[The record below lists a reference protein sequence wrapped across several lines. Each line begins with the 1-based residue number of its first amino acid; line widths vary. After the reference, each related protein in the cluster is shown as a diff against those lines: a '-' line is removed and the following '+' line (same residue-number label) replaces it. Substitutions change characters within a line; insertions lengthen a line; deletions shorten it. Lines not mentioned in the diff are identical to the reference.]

1 MDRQAHHERKGG
13 GQADQKQWKASIKL
27 DILSDIKVVELAHGL
42 AGAFC
47 AKLLADQGA
56 STIKVEPPA
65 WGDPARR
72 EPPFIDGVPQPEGST
87 LFLAFNTNKRGVT
100 LDIEQA
106 AGLELLL
113 RLVADA
119 DVLIESYSPGHLDSL
134 GLGYPVLKETNPGLI
149 VTSCTYFGQTGPY
162 RDYQGGDLVAQAMG
176 GFLHAVTGS
185 EDMPPMGTALE
196 QMEITAA
203 RNGVIA
209 IMAAL
214 FQRQQLGEGQH
225 IDLSTMEAA
234 ISTPSGLIHPYTF
247 TGRSPKRGG
256 SDGNVMDG
264 MHLPTADGEV
274 TLTTAGTGG
283 RPMEAWA
290 EFLEEPRL
298 LDPKFATSRSRM
310 DNWEELYSLVAI
322 PLAKWNN
329 LDLMRESMARGLVL
343 GLVQSPQQVV
353 DSPHLEERGFF
364 VEIDHPEA
372 GSLKYPGP
380 GFFIDGENPL
390 KGGRPAPSLG
400 QHNSEIF
407 CRELGLTSEELGL
420 LRAAQV
426 V

>member
-1 MDRQAHHERKGG
+1 M
-13 GQADQKQWKASIKL
+13 
-27 DILSDIKVVELAHGL
+27 DILSDIKVVELAYGL
-42 AGAFC
+42 SGAFC

-72 EPPFIDGVPQPEGST
+72 EPPFIEGVPHPEGST

-100 LDIEQA
+100 LDLKQA
-106 AGLELLL
+106 TGVDLLL
-113 RLVADA
+113 RLLVDT
-119 DVLIESYSPGHLDSL
+119 DVLIESYPPGRMESL
-134 GLGYPVLKETNPGLI
+134 GLGIPFLNQTNPGLI
-149 VTSCTYFGQTGPY
+149 VLSSTYFGQTGPY
-162 RDYQGGDLVAQAMG
+162 SNYQGGDLVAQAVG

-185 EDMPPMGTALE
+185 ADQPPMGTAPE

-214 FQRQQLGEGQH
+214 FQRQTSGKGQH

-234 ISTPSGLIHPYTF
+234 ISTPSGLIHPFTF
-247 TGRSPKRGG
+247 TGRSPIRGG

-283 RPMEAWA
+283 RAMEAWA
-290 EFLEEPRL
+290 EFLEEPKL
-298 LDPKFATSRSRM
+298 TDTKFATRESRM
-310 DNWEELYSLVAI
+310 DNWEELHSLVAT
-322 PLAKWNN
+322 PLSQRNN
-329 LDLMRESMARGLVL
+329 LDLMRDAMAKGLVI

-353 DSPHLEERGFF
+353 DSPHLAERGYF
-364 VEIDHPEA
+364 VEIDHPDA
-372 GSLKYPGP
+372 GSMNYPGP
-380 GFFIDGENPL
+380 GFFIDGANTM
-390 KGGRPAPSLG
+390 GSRPAPTLG

-407 CRELGLTSEELGL
+407 GEELGLTNEELGL

-426 V
+426 I

>member
-1 MDRQAHHERKGG
+1 M
-13 GQADQKQWKASIKL
+13 

-42 AGAFC
+42 SGAFC

-72 EPPFIDGVPQPEGST
+72 EPPFIDGVDHPEAST

-100 LDIEQA
+100 LDIEQT
-106 AGLELLL
+106 AGADLLL
-113 RLVADA
+113 RLLAEA
-119 DVLIESYSPGHLDSL
+119 DVVIESYPPGHMDSL
-134 GLGYPVLKETNPGLI
+134 GLGYPVMREITPGLI

-185 EDMPPMGTALE
+185 ADMPPMGTAPE

-214 FQRQQLGEGQH
+214 FQRQQSGEGQH

-247 TGRSPKRGG
+247 TGRSPIRGG

-290 EFLEEPRL
+290 EFLEEPKL
-298 LDPKFATSRSRM
+298 LDAKFATTRSRM
-310 DNWEELYSLVAI
+310 DNWEELFSLVAP
-322 PLAKWNN
+322 PLARRNN
-329 LDLMRESMARGLVL
+329 LDLMRDSMAKGLVI
-343 GLVQSPQQVV
+343 GLVQSPQQVA
-353 DSPHLEERGFF
+353 DSPHLAERGYF
-364 VEIDHPEA
+364 VEIDHPDA
-372 GSLKYPGP
+372 GSMKYPGP
-380 GFFIDGENPL
+380 GFFIDGANTM
-390 KGGRPAPSLG
+390 GSRPAPALG
-400 QHNSEIF
+400 QHNTEIF
-407 CRELGLTSEELGL
+407 GGELGLTSEELGL
-420 LRAAQV
+420 LRASQV
-426 V
+426 I